1 MQLADVATGEA
12 MAREHLASLVEDMR
26 RRGREIAVV
35 EPRGN
40 RHLCTSFGEIAGLAG
55 RFSAELRRRAIDP
68 GERVV
73 LWGQNS
79 AEWVGVFFGC
89 MLRGVIVV
97 PLDAAGS
104 ADFARRVVGDTKA
117 RLVLGDAGLLAK
129 LQTDLPKLSLE
140 ELRTKLPSEVD
151 DSVDP
156 SVGPDTPF
164 QIVFTSGTTSEPKGI
179 VHTHRNVLAS
189 LMSIET
195 EIGKYRRYER
205 LVHPLRFLHTLP
217 LSHVFGQFMGL
228 WVPPLLGAELHFT
241 TNLEPGRVLESLKRE
256 RINVLIAVPRVLG
269 LLRSHLLSADARLA
283 ADLERVSSQSV
294 AKRWWGLR
302 RLHRRLGWRFWALIC
317 GGATLG
323 EELESFWRGVGLA
336 VIQGYGMTETAAVVT
351 LNHPFRI
358 GRGTLGRPLPGREV
372 KLGQDG
378 EVLVRGE
385 MLAAATWQGGEMR
398 PRTEEWLATGDLA
411 SQDAS
416 GELRFLGRKG
426 DVIVTAAGLNVHPAD
441 LEAALSKQEGVR
453 AAAVVAC
460 EGGNGQEP
468 VAAVV
473 FDGSD
478 AALAEAVRR
487 ANAGLAEF
495 QQMRRYVRWPDT
507 ALPYTSTGKLLRR
520 QVAAWACEAVRGG
533 DAAKPQEML
542 LQLVAEV
549 TGEQRAQAD
558 DAARLTEDLHLDSL
572 ARVQLQSL
580 LESRLGVEV
589 DDDAMA
595 QAQTLGELRRMVSSA
610 ASPAPAT
617 ETEPRVAAAQ
627 AGAES
632 VPVQVSEPLT
642 ERREVVPYP
651 RWPWWRPVAWIRVVF
666 LELVARPLIWL
677 LAAPK
682 VTRDAAELPG
692 GPMLLIGNHVT
703 AYDGA
708 LILYALPWR
717 IRKRVAIA
725 MSGELLMDMRH
736 GRRQGNAP
744 LNALA
749 PIGYWLITALY
760 NVFPLPRSSGFR
772 RSFAHAGE
780 ALDRGY
786 SVMVFPEGHR
796 SETGALQRF
805 RQGIGLLA
813 QESQVAVLPV
823 VLEGLGEMRLS
834 GRWFRSGKLRIHVG
848 TPVVLGR
855 DASAAEWT
863 EALEAAVR
871 KMFGAGKP

>member
-1 MQLADVATGEA
+1 

-35 EPRGN
+35 EHRGN
-40 RHLCTSFGEIAGLAG
+40 RHLRTSFGEVAGLAG
-55 RFSAELRRRAIDP
+55 RFSAELRRQAIAP

-89 MLRGVIVV
+89 MLRGVVVV

-104 ADFARRVVGDTKA
+104 ADFAARVVADTKA
-117 RLVLGDAGLLAK
+117 RLALGDAALLAK
-129 LQTDLPKLSLE
+129 LPPDLPRLSLE
-140 ELRTKLPSEVD
+140 TLRAELPIEPDFSIG
-151 DSVDP
+151 P

-189 LMSIET
+189 LMPIET

-241 TNLEPGRVLESLKRE
+241 TNLEPGRVLESLKHE

-269 LLRSHLLSADARLA
+269 LLRSHLLSNDMKLA
-283 ADLERVSSQSV
+283 ADLEQLSSLPV
-294 AKRWWGLR
+294 WKRWWKLR
-302 RLHRRLGWRFWALIC
+302 RVHRQLGWRFWALIC
-317 GGATLG
+317 GGATLP
-323 EELESFWRGVGLA
+323 EELESFWHALGLA
-336 VIQGYGMTETAAVVT
+336 VIQGYGMTETAALVT
-351 LNHPFRI
+351 LNHPFGI
-358 GRGTLGRPLPGREV
+358 GRGTLGKPLPGREV

-385 MLAAATWQGGEMR
+385 MLAAATWRGGEML
-398 PRTEEWLATGDLA
+398 PRSEEWLATGDLA

-453 AAAVVAC
+453 TAAVVAC

-478 AALAEAVRR
+478 EELAEAVRR
-487 ANAGLAEF
+487 ANATLADF
-495 QQMRRYVRWPDT
+495 QRMRRYVRWPDAT
-507 ALPYTSTGKLLRR
+507 LPYTSTGKLLRR
-520 QVAAWACEAVRGG
+520 QVTAWACAAVRGDG
-533 DAAKPQEML
+533 TAARPQEML

-558 DAARLTEDLHLDSL
+558 DSARLTEDLHLDSL

-595 QAQTLGELRRMVSSA
+595 QVQTLGELRRMVGGVVSS
-610 ASPAPAT
+610 APAT
-617 ETEPRVAAAQ
+617 ETEPRVAAPQ
-627 AGAES
+627 AASEGAS
-632 VPVQVSEPLT
+632 VQVRELQT
-642 ERREVVPYP
+642 ERRETLAYP
-651 RWPWWRPVAWIRVVF
+651 RWPWWRPVAWIRVLF
-666 LELVARPLIWL
+666 LEIVARPLIWL

-682 VTRDAAELPG
+682 VTRDAAEMPD

-708 LILYALPWR
+708 LILAALPGR
-717 IRKRVAIA
+717 VRRRVAIA

-736 GRRQGNAP
+736 GRRQGNA
-744 LNALA
+744 LLDALA

-760 NVFPLPRSSGFR
+760 NVFPLLRSSGFR

-780 ALDRGY
+780 AMDRGY

-796 SETGALQRF
+796 SETGALQAF

-813 QESQVAVLPV
+813 QESQVPVLPV
-823 VLEGLGEMRLS
+823 VLEGLGELRAN
-834 GRWFRSGKLRIHVG
+834 GRWFRSDKLGIHVG

-855 DASAAEWT
+855 ETSAAEWT

-871 KMFGAGKP
+871 KMFRAGKP